1 MHIPHDLTAMGALRL
16 LTFIGFLSI
25 TAALFGQNLSLG
37 LIGGGALTDAAQAQ
51 GVSPQTI
58 GWTPHKD
65 WIAGAAVEFRAAS
78 RLSIEIDGMYRLLST
93 MVTQV
98 QPIGTPNIVYPM
110 NVVTWEFPILAK
122 YRFGEGKW
130 RPFVEGGPEV
140 RTTGNLNFKP
150 SHAGVAAGMGV
161 ETRRRGLKIAPV
173 VRYTRWWPD
182 HGDAFFTSRQNQIEL
197 LLAVSRSP
205 ESDRRPFGR
214 RFFFGAIAGWGLTP
228 DLPSSRSSS
237 SFNYIGP
244 TGPPTVTGTALTSP
258 IIGADFEIALPRRFS
273 DEIDA
278 FYKPMRGQS
287 ASGTTYGHTNFQFP
301 ALAKYRFRPA
311 GINPFLEA
319 GPSFRRP
326 SYDGLSKLGATA
338 GAGVE
343 FRWRAA
349 RIAPALRFTHW
360 RASDRWGTFPRN
372 EADVLVGILFGRAT
386 R

>member
-1 MHIPHDLTAMGALRL
+1 MRPLRL

-25 TAALFGQNLSLG
+25 PVALFGQNLSLG
-37 LIGGGALTDAAQAQ
+37 LVGGGALTDAAQSQ
-51 GVSPQTI
+51 GANPQTI

-65 WIAGAAVEFRAAS
+65 WIAGAVVELRAAS
-78 RLSIEIDGMYRLLST
+78 RLSVEIDGMYRQLSA

-98 QPIGTPNIVYPM
+98 EPIGTPNIVYPM

-150 SHAGVAAGMGV
+150 SHVGVAAGMGV
-161 ETRRRGLKIAPV
+161 ETRWRGCKIAPV
-173 VRYTRWWPD
+173 LRYTRWGPD
-182 HGDAFFTSRQNQIEL
+182 HGQAFFTSRQNQLEL

-214 RFFFGAIAGWGLTP
+214 RVSFGASAGWGLTR
-228 DLPSSRSSS
+228 DLPSSSP
-237 SFNYIGP
+237 FTDIGLTGSP
-244 TGPPTVTGTALTSP
+244 TFTTTGLTSP
-258 IIGADFEIALPRRFS
+258 IAGADFEIALPRRFS
-273 DEIDA
+273 AEIDA

-287 ASGTTYGHTNFQFP
+287 VTEFQGQASPTAQATYGRTSFQFP
-301 ALAKYRFRPA
+301 VLAKYRFRPA

-326 SYDGLSKLGATA
+326 DYDGLSKFGATA
-338 GAGVE
+338 GGGVE

-349 RIAPALRFTHW
+349 RIAPALRFTRW
-360 RASDRWGTFPRN
+360 GAGDRWGSFPRN
-372 EADVLVGILFGRAT
+372 EADVVVTVLFGGAT
-386 R
+386 L